1 MATKNKK
8 VNTVKAKAAPKK
20 PAKSVAKG
28 AAKKAPAP
36 AKKTAAKKA
45 ITKKPIAPKAAPKKT
60 AAKKA
65 AVKKA
70 APTKAVKGKV
80 AATKKSVSKKPV
92 VKKPVK
98 KVAIAKPVAK
108 KPLNKTIAKPAA
120 GKSKA
125 VKKTVAKP
133 APKAASKP
141 NKVSKVTTTKPT
153 KPTKATITAKSVSNV
168 KTAAKA
174 KVVETKN
181 AKAKPES
188 KSLKAAA
195 AEKDNKSKAN
205 VTAPV
210 AKGNTEKPVNTKA
223 DGKNIKT
230 VEQQLQEKQAKTVS
244 APEKKGKKSV
254 EPNPDDGV
262 VFPGLGTVA
271 PMRRRTPV
279 YVEEASTKPVANPV
293 FVPTGG
299 DVRNVVKFAPVAIIE
314 RPKEKNNKT
323 EEEDMSSKT
332 SPRLAFQESDD
343 KKGISVEAKLR
354 ALYAIQLFDSRID
367 KIHAMRGELPL
378 EVQDLEDDV
387 AGLETRVERMAE
399 DHKVIADDVTNRKMG
414 IKNAEALIKKYKE
427 QLNNVKNN
435 REFDSLNKEIE
446 FQELEIQLH
455 TKKIKESEGLATIK
469 AETLEANKTKLE
481 ERKNDLKVKRK
492 ELDDIIA
499 STEKEEK
506 FLRKKSDEAKKK
518 IEERLL
524 AAYERIRSGSP
535 NGMAVVPI
543 EREASAGSF
552 IQLPPQKQLDV
563 ASRRRVIVDEHSG
576 RILVDG
582 DLAREEQAAFDK
594 LITSDLV

>member
-1 MATKNKK
+1 KK
-8 VNTVKAKAAPKK
+8 VAPK
-20 PAKSVAKG
+20 PTP
-28 AAKKAPAP
+28 KKAV
-36 AKKTAAKKA
+36 
-45 ITKKPIAPKAAPKKT
+45 
-60 AAKKA
+60 
-65 AVKKA
+65 VKKA
-70 APTKAVKGKV
+70 VTQKTTKVKV
-80 AATKKSVSKKPV
+80 SATKKPV
-92 VKKPVK
+92 VKKAVK
-98 KVAIAKPVAK
+98 KAVVAKPIAKNSSKKTAAKPLVAKGKVAK
-108 KPLNKTIAKPAA
+108 KAA
-120 GKSKA
+120 PKSTPKAALKQSKA
-125 VKKTVAKP
+125 VKGTTAKKTKSV
-133 APKAASKP
+133 
-141 NKVSKVTTTKPT
+141 TKPVVA
-153 KPTKATITAKSVSNV
+153 TKA
-168 KTAAKA
+168 KT

-181 AKAKPES
+181 KKTESNKPVKATVAKAAKGTVVPPV
-188 KSLKAAA
+188 KGA
-195 AEKDNKSKAN
+195 
-205 VTAPV
+205 V
-210 AKGNTEKPVNTKA
+210 AKQAPAKTGAKPT
-223 DGKNIKT
+223 KT
-230 VEQQLQEKQAKTVS
+230 VEQQLQEKQSKTVA
-244 APEKKGKKSV
+244 APDKKGKKTV
-254 EPNPDDGV
+254 EPSPEDGI
-262 VFPGLGTVA
+262 VFPGLGNIA

-279 YVEEASTKPVANPV
+279 FIEEVSNKPVANPV

-387 AGLETRVERMAE
+387 AGLEARVERMTE
-399 DHKVIADDVTNRKMG
+399 DHKVIADDITNRKMG

-455 TKKIKESEGLATIK
+455 TKKIKESEGLAGIK
-469 AETLEANKTKLE
+469 AETLEANKIKLE

-506 FLRKKSDEAKKK
+506 LLRKKSDEAKKK

-563 ASRRRVIVDEHSG
+563 AARRRVIVDEHSG

-594 LITSDLV
+594 MVSSDLV

>member
-1 MATKNKK
+1 MPKGTSKKAKAPVKKAASKKPPLKKPPVKKAVTKKNAPK
-8 VNTVKAKAAPKK
+8 KAAPKK
-20 PAKSVAKG
+20 VLSTKSAKAKVVA
-28 AAKKAPAP
+28 
-36 AKKTAAKKA
+36 TQ
-45 ITKKPIAPKAAPKKT
+45 
-60 AAKKA
+60 
-65 AVKKA
+65 
-70 APTKAVKGKV
+70 
-80 AATKKSVSKKPV
+80 KSVSKKSIHTKQT
-92 VKKPVK
+92 KK
-98 KVAIAKPVAK
+98 
-108 KPLNKTIAKPAA
+108 
-120 GKSKA
+120 G
-125 VKKTVAKP
+125 TVAKP
-133 APKAASKP
+133 TEKKATKKAISKHAVTKGKVEKKVAPKAASKLAL
-141 NKVSKVTTTKPT
+141 KP
-153 KPTKATITAKSVSNV
+153 KNLIKGSATKAIKPI
-168 KTAAKA
+168 KKAAVASKA
-174 KVVETKN
+174 NSKIAETKN
-181 AKAKPES
+181 KKAPLDTKTGKEVAAQ
-188 KSLKAAA
+188 KAA
-195 AEKDNKSKAN
+195 KIKA
-205 VTAPV
+205 
-210 AKGNTEKPVNTKA
+210 TEKVTSPSKGAAGKPVTSA
-223 DGKNIKT
+223 TDGKTTKT
-230 VEQQLQEKQAKTVS
+230 VEQQLQEKQGKTIS
-244 APEKKGKKSV
+244 ASETKGKKTIV
-254 EPNPDDGV
+254 PNQDDGV
-262 VFPGLGTVA
+262 IFPGLENVA
-271 PMRRRTPV
+271 PMRRRIPV
-279 YVEEASTKPVANPV
+279 FTEEISSKPVANPV
-293 FVPTGG
+293 FVPTAGEI
-299 DVRNVVKFAPVAIIE
+299 RNVVKFAPIAVIE

-387 AGLETRVERMAE
+387 AGLETRVERMTE
-399 DHKVIADDVTNRKMG
+399 DHKVIADDITNRKMG

-455 TKKIKESEGLATIK
+455 TKKIKESEGLASIK
-469 AETLEANKTKLE
+469 SETLEANKTKLE

>member
-8 VNTVKAKAAPKK
+8 AKTVNIKAAPKK
-20 PAKSVAKG
+20 AAKPMPKAASKKAK
-28 AAKKAPAP
+28 APVKPVKKVETKKLPSKKPVTKKAP
-36 AKKTAAKKA
+36 
-45 ITKKPIAPKAAPKKT
+45 PKKS
-60 AAKKA
+60 APQKGI
-65 AVKKA
+65 VKKA
-70 APTKAVKGKV
+70 APQKSNKTKAI
-80 AATKKSVSKKPV
+80 AKKLVVKKPV
-92 VKKPVK
+92 VKAPVKKKPAAKPIGKKLVKKAIVKSAPKDKVVKNSVSKTTPKAALKPVK
-98 KVAIAKPVAK
+98 KAKVAPAKAIKPVK
-108 KPLNKTIAKPAA
+108 KAVAA
-120 GKSKA
+120 SQPKSKIA
-125 VKKTVAKP
+125 ETKNKKVAPEKKS
-133 APKAASKP
+133 AKGSLALKD
-141 NKVSKVTTTKPT
+141 TK
-153 KPTKATITAKSVSNV
+153 TKAT
-168 KTAAKA
+168 KTATPTVKGTPQNPAAA
-174 KVVETKN
+174 KVE
-181 AKAKPES
+181 
-188 KSLKAAA
+188 
-195 AEKDNKSKAN
+195 
-205 VTAPV
+205 
-210 AKGNTEKPVNTKA
+210 
-223 DGKNIKT
+223 GKTTKT
-230 VEQQLQEKQAKTVS
+230 VEQQLQEKQVKSIAV
-244 APEKKGKKSV
+244 PEKKGKKSM
-254 EPNPDDGV
+254 EPQPEEGIIFPNLANV
-262 VFPGLGTVA
+262 V

-279 YVEEASTKPVANPV
+279 YIEETSSKPVANPV
-293 FVPTGG
+293 FVPTGS

-343 KKGISVEAKLR
+343 KKGISVESKLR
-354 ALYAIQLFDSRID
+354 ALYAIQLIDSRID

-387 AGLETRVERMAE
+387 AGLETRVERMAD
-399 DHKVIADDVTNRKMG
+399 DHKVIADDIANRKMG

-455 TKKIKESEGLATIK
+455 TKKIKESEGLASIK
-469 AETLEANKTKLE
+469 SETLEANKTKLE

>member
-8 VNTVKAKAAPKK
+8 ANTVKSKAAPKK
-20 PAKSVAKG
+20 AVKTTPKG
-28 AAKKAPAP
+28 ASKKAQAP
-36 AKKTAAKKA
+36 AKKAVVKKPPLKKPTAKKA
-45 ITKKPIAPKAAPKKT
+45 TPKPTPKKVAVKKPIAKKVAPKPTPKKAVVKKAVTQKTAKGKVSATKKPLVKKVVKKAVVAKPIAKKPAAKPLVSKGKVAKKAAPKSTPKAAPKQ
-60 AAKKA
+60 
-65 AVKKA
+65 
-70 APTKAVKGKV
+70 
-80 AATKKSVSKKPV
+80 
-92 VKKPVK
+92 
-98 KVAIAKPVAK
+98 
-108 KPLNKTIAKPAA
+108 
-120 GKSKA
+120 SKA
-125 VKKTVAKP
+125 VKVTAAQKTKSV
-133 APKAASKP
+133 
-141 NKVSKVTTTKPT
+141 TKPVVA
-153 KPTKATITAKSVSNV
+153 TKATT
-168 KTAAKA
+168 

-181 AKAKPES
+181 KKTESNKPVKATAAKA
-188 KSLKAAA
+188 
-195 AEKDNKSKAN
+195 
-205 VTAPV
+205 
-210 AKGNTEKPVNTKA
+210 AKGKVVPPVKGSVEKQAPAKTGAKPT
-223 DGKNIKT
+223 KT
-230 VEQQLQEKQAKTVS
+230 VEQQLQEKQSKTVA
-244 APEKKGKKSV
+244 APDKKGKKTV
-254 EPNPDDGV
+254 ESNPEDGII
-262 VFPGLGTVA
+262 FPGLGNVA

-279 YVEEASTKPVANPV
+279 FIEEVSNKPVANPV
-293 FVPTGG
+293 FVPSGG

-343 KKGISVEAKLR
+343 KKGISVESKLR
-354 ALYAIQLFDSRID
+354 ALYSLQLFDSRID

-387 AGLETRVERMAE
+387 AGLEARVERMTE
-399 DHKVIADDVTNRKMG
+399 DHKVIADDITNRKLG

-446 FQELEIQLH
+446 FQELETQLH
-455 TKKIKESEGLATIK
+455 TKKIKESEGLAGIK

-481 ERKNDLKVKRK
+481 ERRNDLKVKRK

-506 FLRKKSDEAKKK
+506 LLRKKSDEAKKK

-563 ASRRRVIVDEHSG
+563 AARRRVIVDEHSG

-594 LITSDLV
+594 MVSSDLV

>member
-1 MATKNKK
+1 M
-8 VNTVKAKAAPKK
+8 KAAPKK
-20 PAKSVAKG
+20 
-28 AAKKAPAP
+28 
-36 AKKTAAKKA
+36 
-45 ITKKPIAPKAAPKKT
+45 
-60 AAKKA
+60 
-65 AVKKA
+65 
-70 APTKAVKGKV
+70 
-80 AATKKSVSKKPV
+80 
-92 VKKPVK
+92 
-98 KVAIAKPVAK
+98 
-108 KPLNKTIAKPAA
+108 
-120 GKSKA
+120 
-125 VKKTVAKP
+125 VAKP
-133 APKAASKP
+133 APKGGKAAAHVKASSKKPAPKKPSGKKAVPAKSSPPKKGSGSSAANKATVKKTALGKVFSATKKNVGKKKPVAAKTATKKPLAKVVKSTPNRNKPEKKASKKVAIP
-141 NKVSKVTTTKPT
+141 SNIKKGKTVKVPASKVSKPLTKPV
-153 KPTKATITAKSVSNV
+153 KSASKV
-168 KTAAKA
+168 KTS
-174 KVVETKN
+174 
-181 AKAKPES
+181 KPEV
-188 KSLKAAA
+188 KKAAP
-195 AEKDNKSKAN
+195 SKAPSKKASSSK
-205 VTAPV
+205 VHAPAAV
-210 AKGNTEKPVNTKA
+210 QNHSKTIAPKEAVIATKSEVKSSKPV
-223 DGKNIKT
+223 KT
-230 VEQQLQEKQAKTVS
+230 VEQQLQEKQVKPAS
-244 APEKKGKKSV
+244 EKKSKKSAEV
-254 EPNPDDGV
+254 EVEDGII
-262 VFPGLGTVA
+262 FPSLATHV
-271 PMRRRTPV
+271 PMRRRVPV
-279 YVEEASTKPVANPV
+279 FIEDTSSKPVANPV
-293 FVPTGG
+293 FVPQAGEM
-299 DVRNVVKFAPVAIIE
+299 RNVVKFAPVAIIE

-387 AGLETRVERMAE
+387 TGLETRVERMSE
-399 DHKVIADDVTNRKMG
+399 EHKLFADDITNRKLG

-469 AETLEANKTKLE
+469 LETLEANKSKLE

-576 RILVDG
+576 RILVDSE
-582 DLAREEQAAFDK
+582 LAQEEQAAFDAM
-594 LITSDLV
+594 ISSDLV

>member
-1 MATKNKK
+1 
-8 VNTVKAKAAPKK
+8 
-20 PAKSVAKG
+20 
-28 AAKKAPAP
+28 
-36 AKKTAAKKA
+36 
-45 ITKKPIAPKAAPKKT
+45 
-60 AAKKA
+60 
-65 AVKKA
+65 
-70 APTKAVKGKV
+70 
-80 AATKKSVSKKPV
+80 
-92 VKKPVK
+92 
-98 KVAIAKPVAK
+98 
-108 KPLNKTIAKPAA
+108 
-120 GKSKA
+120 
-125 VKKTVAKP
+125 
-133 APKAASKP
+133 
-141 NKVSKVTTTKPT
+141 
-153 KPTKATITAKSVSNV
+153 
-168 KTAAKA
+168 
-174 KVVETKN
+174 
-181 AKAKPES
+181 
-188 KSLKAAA
+188 
-195 AEKDNKSKAN
+195 
-205 VTAPV
+205 
-210 AKGNTEKPVNTKA
+210 
-223 DGKNIKT
+223 
-230 VEQQLQEKQAKTVS
+230 LQEKQVKPAS
-244 APEKKGKKSV
+244 EKKSKKSAEV
-254 EPNPDDGV
+254 EVEDGII
-262 VFPGLGTVA
+262 FPSLATHV
-271 PMRRRTPV
+271 PMRRRVPV
-279 YVEEASTKPVANPV
+279 FIEDTSSKPVANPV
-293 FVPTGG
+293 FVPQAGEM
-299 DVRNVVKFAPVAIIE
+299 RNVVKFAPVAIIE

-387 AGLETRVERMAE
+387 TGLETRVERMSE
-399 DHKVIADDVTNRKMG
+399 EHKLFADDITNRKLG

-469 AETLEANKTKLE
+469 LETLEANKSKLE

-576 RILVDG
+576 RILVDSE
-582 DLAREEQAAFDK
+582 LAQEEQAAFDAM
-594 LITSDLV
+594 ISSDLV